1 MLNTQIVMPQKTGK
15 KRLYRTLSLIR
26 ELKNLGYPFQAYK
39 DTIWLEI
46 STKGQNKCYVLKI
59 ESKIDCYY
67 MHMAKW
73 SMNQV
78 EISYTWELRAVTGVQ
93 LLINLVQREILPPYF
108 MPITAKPRITD
119 EA

>member
-1 MLNTQIVMPQKTGK
+1 MLDTRLIMPQKTGK
-15 KRLYRTLSLIR
+15 KRLYRTISLIR
-26 ELKNLGYPFQAYK
+26 ELKSLGYPFEAYK
-39 DTIWLEI
+39 DTVWLEV
-46 STKGQNKCYVLKI
+46 STKGQNKHYKLKI
-59 ESKIDCYY
+59 DSRIDCYV

-78 EISYTWELRAVTGVQ
+78 QLSYTWELRAVTGVE

-108 MPITAKPRITD
+108 MPITSKPRTSY

>member
-1 MLNTQIVMPQKTGK
+1 MLNTQLIMPEKTGK

-26 ELKNLGYPFQAYK
+26 ELQNLGYPFQAYK

-46 STKGQNKCYVLKI
+46 STKDAHKSYALKI
-59 ESKIDCYY
+59 ESKIDCYIMY
-67 MHMAKW
+67 MAKW

-78 EISYTWELRAVTGVQ
+78 QLSYTWELRAVTGVE

-108 MPITAKPRITD
+108 MPITAKPRTID